1 MEDSI
6 DLEMLDYDG
15 WSDLEEEEVS
25 ARKRRRYSPVRDEG
39 GHTTGIE
46 LVTVENDPEALAPP
60 SSSPAVLTPERSS
73 ESSTLT
79 SLPSTLTPTPGS
91 PAPCQSIVT
100 LASSTTTVIT
110 SLPPPCTVKSSSSS
124 PVVTVTRLTTS
135 GNTTGALLTAV
146 AQTPPVAALA
156 SLPPSGSAAL
166 TPLPCADA
174 VSVPSPLSSAVGCAV
189 NSRSTCL
196 AQGCKVQ
203 GTLEGL
209 MTHWNEIHE
218 VERVL
223 RLCPLTG
230 CNLKF
235 GHVNQVEVHLRR
247 RHHISRPGV
256 RRLLNEVPPLA
267 DFVANKKY
275 QYPGVSRPP
284 YFAAPEVP
292 HGALGHLL
300 KGTVQGQVETIVQ
313 NAKAVSLPGPQSLAM
328 PRQVLPLPVN
338 MPSAGTPWR
347 MPLPPPTTSGPR
359 LLPPLATSGP
369 RMLPPLASS
378 DPRMLLPQATSGPRR
393 MLPPAISGPRVP
405 RGPPPAISDPRML
418 PPATTGPGL
427 LPPVMTDCGPRVP
440 QGPALAVTERPLH
453 GAATPATATTLGNA
467 PDCLNESRMPDRRV
481 VLSELRPAPESHA
494 KSCRPSI
501 GAKPADDP
509 LSSHTQR
516 AQVRSLDGTIEEL
529 LKQRREATEGAFGA
543 MKREYEKK
551 AEECRV
557 LKRRVTF
564 LESEMRGFEKDSHY
578 VPRPTI
584 VGHLQSIGSTR
595 AHLLLPNLGHTA
607 VFPMTAS
614 DLALL
619 NVNDRD
625 QAISC
630 DPL

>member
-1 MEDSI
+1 
-6 DLEMLDYDG
+6 
-15 WSDLEEEEVS
+15 
-25 ARKRRRYSPVRDEG
+25 
-39 GHTTGIE
+39 
-46 LVTVENDPEALAPP
+46 
-60 SSSPAVLTPERSS
+60 
-73 ESSTLT
+73 
-79 SLPSTLTPTPGS
+79 
-91 PAPCQSIVT
+91 
-100 LASSTTTVIT
+100 
-110 SLPPPCTVKSSSSS
+110 
-124 PVVTVTRLTTS
+124 
-135 GNTTGALLTAV
+135 
-146 AQTPPVAALA
+146 
-156 SLPPSGSAAL
+156 
-166 TPLPCADA
+166 
-174 VSVPSPLSSAVGCAV
+174 
-189 NSRSTCL
+189 
-196 AQGCKVQ
+196 
-203 GTLEGL
+203 
-209 MTHWNEIHE
+209 MTHWNKIHE

-247 RHHISRPGV
+247 CHHISRPGV
-256 RRLLNEVPPLA
+256 RRLLN
-267 DFVANKKY
+267 
-275 QYPGVSRPP
+275 
-284 YFAAPEVP
+284 EVP

-338 MPSAGTPWR
+338 KPSAGMPWR
-347 MPLPPPTTSGPR
+347 IPLPPPTTSGPR

-378 DPRMLLPQATSGPRR
+378 DPRMLLPLATSGPRR

-405 RGPPPAISDPRML
+405 RGPPPAISGPRMLQGLPPTTSGPRML

-427 LPPVMTDCGPRVP
+427 PLPVMTDCGPRVP

-481 VLSELRPAPESHA
+481 VLSELGPAPESHA

-529 LKQRREATEGAFGA
+529 LRQRREATEGAFGA
-543 MKREYEKK
+543 MKKEYEKE

-557 LKRRVTF
+557 LKRRLAF
-564 LESEMRGFEKDSHY
+564 LESEMRGFEKDSHC

-584 VGHLQSIGSTR
+584 VSHLQSIGSTK

-619 NVNDRD
+619 NIDDRD